1 MIGSYIADVI
11 IQPGYSRFARARSGA
26 VWGVYIALGVVF
38 PAIQFFSAL
47 PSMRTGQTNI
57 LEVMALLGLALPAFA
72 LLGLG
77 AWSSN
82 VLCLYSSGLSLATLR
97 RGLNLKFVIL
107 ACGMIGTAIAFV
119 PIQSY
124 LINFLVGLGIVI
136 PPIGAIYCID
146 YLLRRRGEAP
156 FEQIE
161 AEPAVR
167 WPALAA
173 WGGGALLGFASFTG
187 TLTLTGVASFDAL
200 IGTLVIM
207 LASTLAA
214 APKRQQQPI

>member
-1 MIGSYIADVI
+1 
-11 IQPGYSRFARARSGA
+11 
-26 VWGVYIALGVVF
+26 
-38 PAIQFFSAL
+38 
-47 PSMRTGQTNI
+47 
-57 LEVMALLGLALPAFA
+57 
-72 LLGLG
+72 
-77 AWSSN
+77 
-82 VLCLYSSGLSLATLR
+82 
-97 RGLNLKFVIL
+97 
-107 ACGMIGTAIAFV
+107 MIGTAIAFV